1 MLAAMDTAIATD
13 HPCSDDVGCDIEVA
27 RSNGF
32 TVAAAILLQGA
43 TETPALNAMLA
54 NYDLTLP
61 SIHGKAFDRWCAWH
75 HENGHECPG
84 CESYVYGGLPL
95 HCTNCLHLVTA
106 ENEVKEN
113 YS

>member
-32 TVAAAILLQGA
+32 TVAAAILLRGA

-61 SIHGKAFDRWCAWH
+61 SIHGKAFGRWCAWH
-75 HENGHECPG
+75 REHGHQ
-84 CESYVYGGLPL
+84 CEACEAFMYADLPVR
-95 HCTNCLHLVTA
+95 CTDCHHLITEA
-106 ENEVKEN
+106 NEVKED
-113 YS
+113 S